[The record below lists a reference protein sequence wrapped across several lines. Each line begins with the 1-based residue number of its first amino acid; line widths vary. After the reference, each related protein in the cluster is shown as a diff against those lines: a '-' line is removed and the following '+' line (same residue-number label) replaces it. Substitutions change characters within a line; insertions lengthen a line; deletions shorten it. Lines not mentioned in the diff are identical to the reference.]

1 MRPPSRATTIAV
13 IMTLS
18 MRRALAALLLSSIVA
33 GCGTTPSKGPDA
45 SPATTVLVGG
55 RVQVAPDAPAISD
68 GVVVLRDGDIT
79 AVGSRDSVRVPP
91 NAEVLDCTGATIT
104 AGFWNSH
111 VHFTQPVWSG
121 AATAPAARLT
131 DGLRA
136 MLTSYGVVRV
146 LDTGSEPGN
155 TDALRQRIESGEVP
169 GPFIMKASGSFVP
182 VGGSPYYVLPARLP
196 ELASPSAA
204 TAMVDAVATRGAE
217 GVKLFTGSWASR
229 TSIVVM
235 PLDVVRAAVD
245 AAHRRGRFVIAHPS
259 NSAGARA
266 AIEGGVDILAHT
278 FPTELDRRPW
288 DRALPGMMRERG
300 MALIPTLKLFPDELK
315 KVDLPPAVV
324 ATVLGHGQAQLR
336 AFTELGGQVLFGTDV
351 GYMTDYDPTDE
362 YVFMQAAGLS
372 YAQIL
377 ASLTTAPAER
387 FGAAARAG
395 RLVPGM
401 IADVVV
407 LEGDPERDIK
417 AMAKVRYTVRGGRI
431 IYRKTS

>member
-1 MRPPSRATTIAV
+1 VSRGLATIVAIILRTLGWLRPSSRATTIAV

-18 MRRALAALLLSSIVA
+18 MRRVLAALLLSPIVV
-33 GCGTTPSKGPDA
+33 GCGTTPDKGSEAPR
-45 SPATTVLVGG
+45 ATTVLVGG

-68 GVVVLRDGDIT
+68 GVVVLRDGAIT
-79 AVGSRDSVRVPP
+79 AVGGRDSVRVPP

-169 GPFIMKASGSFVP
+169 GPFIMRASGSFVP

-204 TAMVDAVATRGAE
+204 TAMVDAVASRGAGGRE
-217 GVKLFTGSWASR
+217 ALHRVVGV
-229 TSIVVM
+229 
-235 PLDVVRAAVD
+235 PD
-245 AAHRRGRFVIAHPS
+245 
-259 NSAGARA
+259 
-266 AIEGGVDILAHT
+266 
-278 FPTELDRRPW
+278 LDRRDAARSRARCRGRCASPRPVRHRPPVQQCGRAGSHRGRRRHPRAHVP
-288 DRALPGMMRERG
+288 DRARPPPLGPGPAGLMRERG
-300 MALIPTLKLFPDELK
+300 MALVPTLKLFPYELK

-324 ATVLGHGQAQLR
+324 ATVLGNGQAQLR

-372 YAQIL
+372 YARIL

-387 FGAAARAG
+387 FGAAARTG
-395 RLVPGM
+395 RLAP
-401 IADVVV
+401 A
-407 LEGDPERDIK
+407 
-417 AMAKVRYTVRGGRI
+417 
-431 IYRKTS
+431 